1 MDADGQADFTV
12 FFTTAEPKLRM
23 ALCGGFGSELG
34 REAAAEALAWGWQH
48 WSRLRDMANPIGYLY
63 RVGQS
68 SARREIRHRSTEPG
82 AEEPVWD
89 AVDFEPGLGQFLAEL
104 SEHQRV
110 AVWMVH
116 GLGYPH
122 RDVADVLGCAPPT
135 VATHVRR
142 ALEKLRA
149 DLEVINDV

>member
-1 MDADGQADFTV
+1 MDADGHAEFSS
-12 FFTTAEPKLRM
+12 FFATAEPKLRV
-23 ALCGGFGSELG
+23 ALCGGFGPEAG

-68 SARREIRHRSTEPG
+68 SARREIKRRSAATGVE
-82 AEEPVWD
+82 APVWE
-89 AVDFEPGLGQFLAEL
+89 ATDFDPRLERFLAGL

-116 GLGYPH
+116 GLGFPH
-122 RDVADVLGCAPPT
+122 REVAEVLGCAPAT

-142 ALEKLRA
+142 ALEKLRV
-149 DLEVINDV
+149 DLEVINDA